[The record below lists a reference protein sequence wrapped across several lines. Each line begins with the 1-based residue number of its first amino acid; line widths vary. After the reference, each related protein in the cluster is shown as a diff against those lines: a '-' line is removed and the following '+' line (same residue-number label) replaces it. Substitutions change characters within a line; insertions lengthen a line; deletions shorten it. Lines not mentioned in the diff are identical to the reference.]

1 MLEGSGTQS
10 CQFCD
15 IYKKAGKLVFVDNT
29 EAVYDGIIWLF
40 CYNNWYTF
48 LLTSGTRLTRTPK
61 GHATVFVLSRCPYKG
76 RDVRA
81 NCLCQKCNKKVWVT
95 DFVFGITI
103 NEKLKKKQNF
113 FARENGRVIYRKKNR
128 GHT

>member
-61 GHATVFVLSRCPYKG
+61 GHATVFVLSRCPYK
-76 RDVRA
+76 A
-81 NCLCQKCNKKVWVT
+81 VT
-95 DFVFGITI
+95 
-103 NEKLKKKQNF
+103 
-113 FARENGRVIYRKKNR
+113 FARIACVRNAIKKY
-128 GHT
+128 GSPTSFSG